1 MTTPQAPYSDT
12 MQGLMLSRAR
22 WRTVALV
29 AVGVGAGFVLGG
41 MQQVSS
47 RKIQAI
53 ALDPSQNSGRSSST
67 LIAVDETGKLFAL
80 DTSKP
85 KSTWEPYKFSP

>member
-1 MTTPQAPYSDT
+1 

-53 ALDPSQNSGRSSST
+53 ALDATQRSGRSSST
-67 LIAVDETGKLFAL
+67 LIAVDDTGKVFFL

-85 KSTWEPYKFSP
+85 KSAWEPYKYSP

>member
-1 MTTPQAPYSDT
+1 

-53 ALDPSQNSGRSSST
+53 ALDALPKITTAGRCVGRTSFSSS
-67 LIAVDETGKLFAL
+67 
-80 DTSKP
+80 
-85 KSTWEPYKFSP
+85 

>member
-1 MTTPQAPYSDT
+1 
-12 MQGLMLSRAR
+12 
-22 WRTVALV
+22 
-29 AVGVGAGFVLGG
+29 
-41 MQQVSS
+41 
-47 RKIQAI
+47 
-53 ALDPSQNSGRSSST
+53 SQSSGRSSST

>member
-1 MTTPQAPYSDT
+1 

-29 AVGVGAGFVLGG
+29 AVGAGFVLGG

-53 ALDPSQNSGRSSST
+53 ALDASQSSGRSSST
-67 LIAVDETGKLFAL
+67 LIAVDDTGKLFAL